1 MPRSGKDASAKQQ
14 RQRAKRERA
23 ALLMLCK
30 SVEQQ
35 VRLAYAKVPAEAAAL
50 HQERLEIRAALVSR
64 GVLTVEELESLAKR
78 DAMRV
83 ATQRVTEQVRSTP
96 PGKRRKRV

>member
-23 ALLMLCK
+23 ALQMLCK
-30 SVEQQ
+30 SVAQQ
-35 VRLAYAKVPAEAAAL
+35 VRLAYTKVPAEAAAL

-64 GVLTVEELESLAKR
+64 GVLTVEELESLGKKEAI
-78 DAMRV
+78 AM
-83 ATQRVTEQVRSTP
+83 ALQRVSAQMRSKAT
-96 PGKRRKRV
+96 RL